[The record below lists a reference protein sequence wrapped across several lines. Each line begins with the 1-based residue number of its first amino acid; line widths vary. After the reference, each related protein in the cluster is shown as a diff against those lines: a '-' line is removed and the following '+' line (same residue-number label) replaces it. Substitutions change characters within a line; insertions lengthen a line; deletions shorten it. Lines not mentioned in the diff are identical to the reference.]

1 MAELN
6 QIEIIQKYAFKRTIT
21 AIEYDKQIKKFIKH
35 ESTKQDKN
43 KIFFLKIGYNNY
55 LKITKKQLV
64 KKFAYH
70 NFIDLNNFKNN
81 QKICWGD
88 YIDDRNNCRY
98 LALIREKTF

>member
-1 MAELN
+1 MDIN

-21 AIEYDKQIKKFIKH
+21 AVEYDRQIKKFIKQ
-35 ESTKQDKN
+35 ECVKQDKN

-70 NFIDLNNFKNN
+70 NFIDLSNFENN
-81 QKICWGD
+81 QKILWGD
-88 YIDDRNNCRY
+88 YIDEKNDCRY
-98 LALIREKTF
+98 FALIKE